1 MHLELDDV
9 KRFCWNAGQRN
20 VAPTGLTSEYAP
32 PEVLQ
37 SFMFN
42 FSKKRRQYRM
52 VDGPAADVFSAGIV
66 LYQMLTGCVPF
77 STHNIDCSKIPVR
90 KDVPEEA
97 REQWQMAAA
106 VLQLHT
112 SWVCTL
118 LQITFV
124 SSIWSSD
131 EKH

>member
-1 MHLELDDV
+1 MHLEFDVV

-20 VAPTGLTSEYAP
+20 VAPMGFTSEYAA
-32 PEVLQ
+32 PEVLH
-37 SFMFN
+37 SIICR
-42 FSKKRRQYRM
+42 FSKDRRRYGM

-77 STHNIDCSKIPVR
+77 SLHNIDCSKIQVR
-90 KDVPEEA
+90 KEVPEDA

-118 LQITFV
+118 FQITSV
-124 SSIWSSD
+124 SSIWPSD
-131 EKH
+131 ETH